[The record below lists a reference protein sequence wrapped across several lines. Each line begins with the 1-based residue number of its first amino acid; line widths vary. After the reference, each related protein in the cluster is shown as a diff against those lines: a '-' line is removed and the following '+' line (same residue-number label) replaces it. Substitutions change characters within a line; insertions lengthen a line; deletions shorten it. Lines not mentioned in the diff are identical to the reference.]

1 MIRFTVWKSGNQY
14 RGFESSGHAGYGNE
28 GSDIVC
34 AAVSALVFN
43 AVNSIEQFT
52 EDAYEGEAAEDGG
65 LFKVWFPALPGE
77 RASLLMDS
85 LVLGIQGIEAEYGTK
100 YVRLIFEEV

>member
-1 MIRFTVWKSGNQY
+1 MIRFTVWKSGGQY
-14 RGFESSGHAGYGNE
+14 RGFESSGHAGYADE

-34 AAVSALVFN
+34 AAVTALAFN
-43 AVNSIEQFT
+43 TVNSIEQFT
-52 EDAYEGEAAEDGG
+52 EDAFEGEAAEDGG
-65 LFKVWFPALPGE
+65 RLRVWFPVSPGE

-85 LVLGIQGIEAEYGTK
+85 LILGIQGIEAEYGTE

>member
-14 RGFESSGHAGYGNE
+14 RGFESSGHAEYADE

-34 AAVSALVFN
+34 AAVTALAFN
-43 AVNSIEQFT
+43 TVNSIEQFT
-52 EDAYEGEAAEDGG
+52 EDAFEGEAAEDGG
-65 LFKVWFPALPGE
+65 HLRVWFPALPGE

-85 LVLGIQGIEAEYGTK
+85 LILGIQGIEAEYGAE